1 MTKPKTP
8 GPINVLVSQIDY
20 SCTQSRHGINPG
32 IVAEYAAAYRD
43 GKKLPP
49 LEVFYDDTVYW
60 LADGFH
66 RLFAAKDEKMERV
79 WCNVH
84 RGNQR
89 DALLASVGANDEHGL
104 RRSKADRLHAVRL
117 MFADPEW
124 STWSDRAI
132 CEACKVHHEIVEE
145 VRAELETEHEC
156 AERALAPQE
165 SPQNEPC
172 ENPQVAENDPTPT
185 SDGMEEWE
193 GAEPSEPVHL
203 AESTREEPPAS
214 EPEPEPEPPVATPP
228 NRKGRDGH
236 LRPASGKNGG
246 RNQSRDKLIQK
257 GLTAWRALADCM
269 EKLEIFDLNRESM
282 EIVHAA
288 LKMEEDEKEAA

>member
-1 MTKPKTP
+1 VTKPKTP

-104 RRSKADRLHAVRL
+104 RRSKDDRLHAVRL

-145 VRAELETEHEC
+145 VRAELANEHEC
-156 AERALAPQE
+156 ALRALAPQE

-172 ENPQVAENDPTPT
+172 ENSQGAENDPTPT
-185 SDGMEEWE
+185 SDGMEEWI
-193 GAEPSEPVHL
+193 
-203 AESTREEPPAS
+203 AESTSEEPPAAEPES
-214 EPEPEPEPPVATPP
+214 EPEPTPEPKK
-228 NRKGRDGH
+228 RKGRDGH

-246 RNQSRDKLIQK
+246 RNTSRAKLIQK
-257 GLTAWRALADCM
+257 GLTAWRALADCL
-269 EKLEIFDLNRESM
+269 EKLEIFDLNREQM
-282 EIVHAA
+282 EIIHAA
-288 LKMEEDEKEAA
+288 LKMEEDEKDAA